1 MSMHESSLPEAWVE
15 RIFAT
20 MRATYG
26 AAFDRQWECPPGV
39 APEDHGR
46 QLKAHWG
53 RELARYQQAPDAIR
67 HGLDNLPPHPP
78 NLVEF
83 RAACNRRPEQAQLA
97 LPPAK
102 ADPGRVA
109 AELSRMRMA
118 GGSDDPKAWAWRL
131 RDRENAGERLT
142 IAQRDMWR
150 AALRGELDRAEE
162 AA

>member
-39 APEDHGR
+39 DPADHGQ

-53 RELARYQQAPDAIR
+53 RELARYQQSPDAIR
-67 HGLDNLPPHPP
+67 YGLENLPPHPP

-83 RAACNRRPEQAQLA
+83 RSSCNRRPDQAQLS
-97 LPPAK
+97 LPPVK
-102 ADPGRVA
+102 ADPARVA
-109 AELSRMRMA
+109 QALSRMRA
-118 GGSDDPKAWAWRL
+118 GIKAENPKAWAWRL

-150 AALRGELDRAEE
+150 AALKSEIDRAEE
-162 AA
+162 A